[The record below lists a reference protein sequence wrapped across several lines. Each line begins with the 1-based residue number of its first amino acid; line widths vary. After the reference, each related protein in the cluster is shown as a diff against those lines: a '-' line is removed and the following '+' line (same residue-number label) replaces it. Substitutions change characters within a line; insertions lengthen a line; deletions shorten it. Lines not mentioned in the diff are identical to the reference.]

1 MLSREQLRAAGVSD
15 AAIDRAVANGDLH
28 RVFRGVYAR
37 GHPRIGVRGR
47 MRAAVLACGEE
58 TVVSHRSAAAL
69 LGLLE
74 PAPAVVDVIAPGHR
88 GRKLDGIRA
97 HLVRVPDATEV
108 GEVACIPC
116 TSPARTLVDLA
127 GTVGGW
133 ALRGAFERA
142 AARRLLDLRA
152 VETAIGGE
160 RRRGLASLRR
170 LIEEWRLA
178 APVARGQRLRSPLE
192 AKVLPLLAAEG
203 LPAPRANARVRVA
216 NSTLEVDFLWDGPRL
231 AVEADSRRH
240 HDSGVAFE
248 RDRRRDRE
256 LTGAGYR
263 VVRVTWLQA
272 EREPEAVTA
281 AIRAALGQPAH

>member
-15 AAIDRAVANGDLH
+15 TAIDRAVANGDLH

-37 GHPRIGVRGR
+37 GHPRIGERGR
-47 MRAAVLACGEE
+47 MQAAVLACGEGA
-58 TVVSHRSAAAL
+58 VVSHRSAAAL

-88 GRKLDGIRA
+88 GRKIDGIHA
-97 HLVRVPDATEV
+97 HLVRVPEVTET
-108 GEVACIPC
+108 GDVAGIPC
-116 TSPARTLVDLA
+116 TSPGRTLVDLA
-127 GTVGGW
+127 GTVGDW

-152 VETAIGGE
+152 VEAALGGE
-160 RRRGLASLRR
+160 RRRGLAPLRK

-203 LPAPRANARVRVA
+203 LPAPHANARVRVA
-216 NSTLEVDFLWDGPRL
+216 DRTLEVDFLWPAARL
-231 AVEADSRRH
+231 VVEADSRRH
-240 HDSGVAFE
+240 HGSDVAFE

-256 LTGAGYR
+256 LMGAGYR
-263 VVRVTWLQA
+263 VIRVTWLQA
-272 EREPEAVTA
+272 EREPKAVTA
-281 AIRAALGQPAH
+281 AIRAALGRPAS